1 MNRLYVKMIGMFFFI
16 LFCGGRM
23 QAQFKMMPMPAA
35 NGQALSALTEEVIE
49 GWRPFSITKDD
60 DFDAILKHKAEIEKN
75 ILSKDT
81 KDKSAA
87 FANAVWAMREAVF
100 YYRDNQ
106 SAEVNRKGIQK
117 LLKGMN
123 LKDFTTLHSFEFNVD
138 AYYNA
143 KALAVGITP
152 AQVFGDKKDD
162 LQYKRWKEMLETR
175 DSLMIVNYFGAIRN
189 EFIFKGYTDVLK
201 KLRPLF
207 ERYMPEGELK
217 TQVKDLYELKE
228 RLEPGKEAPAF
239 TMLDGEKREHTLAEF
254 RGKIVIIDVWATW
267 CGGCIRKLPY
277 FMKVREKYKDRKDVE
292 FITVSIDASGSF
304 EKWKEHRKKHNLM
317 DAINLI
323 AFADKNSF
331 QDDYGIMGIPM
342 YYIIGK
348 DGKFLYSDV
357 PGPGDGFE
365 EIVDEVLGK

>member
-1 MNRLYVKMIGMFFFI
+1 M
-16 LFCGGRM
+16 
-23 QAQFKMMPMPAA
+23 
-35 NGQALSALTEEVIE
+35 
-49 GWRPFSITKDD
+49 
-60 DFDAILKHKAEIEKN
+60 KHKAEIEKN

-304 EKWKEHRKKHNLM
+304 EKWKEHMKKHNLT